1 MSESKKMYYYSAL
14 RPAPYVPQD
23 MTRKIEKIYKLQAV
37 EGGSIAPVFT
47 GEIDIDKAIQ
57 IASIDAGLAPLLSM
71 YEKTGDLTLFQKRKG
86 YNVDITAMPKN
97 IHELKRDLDLSTTIV
112 SARLKKDAQT
122 KLNAEKAEKEKITNE
137 K

>member
-14 RPAPYVPQD
+14 RPPRYAPQD

-37 EGGSIAPVFT
+37 EGGAIAPVLT

-71 YEKTGDLTLFQKRKG
+71 YEKTGDVSLFQKRKG